1 MSKFDQGEYLKLS
14 NKFKNPNHDKNPI
27 DYVNLRDIINILKN
41 IKGKNIDANLMMEII
56 CIHLT
61 NRYGYDVGIQYSRFN
76 HSCSPNAYNG
86 EKEIRAFQ
94 KIKAG
99 EEISVTYRIDLAMKN
114 LATRQESLRKHYGFT
129 CCCELCHNEALN
141 KDEETYQKYH
151 KVEVKFS
158 NIVPICLHLSTL
170 CLLLQ
175 ILHLY
180 QEEAN
185 TAINMEGFEKLPF
198 TKKVDIIAKIVSCFK
213 QMYKMTREKKGPIAL
228 LEQLVVKG
236 FKFGFNGYY
245 LALINEDS
253 NKMETFKDEC
263 EKLAQAGEQLAKF
276 AEGKESQSAKRWKH
290 KHKDFK
296 NWCQQ
301 YIDGKI

>member
-158 NIVPICLHLSTL
+158 NIVYLFVYIYQLFVYFCKFYIY
-170 CLLLQ
+170 
-175 ILHLY
+175 ILGRSQH
-180 QEEAN
+180 
-185 TAINMEGFEKLPF
+185 
-198 TKKVDIIAKIVSCFK
+198 
-213 QMYKMTREKKGPIAL
+213 
-228 LEQLVVKG
+228 
-236 FKFGFNGYY
+236 
-245 LALINEDS
+245 S
-253 NKMETFKDEC
+253 NKY
-263 EKLAQAGEQLAKF
+263 G
-276 AEGKESQSAKRWKH
+276 R
-290 KHKDFK
+290 
-296 NWCQQ
+296 
-301 YIDGKI
+301 I